1 MLTGKQKSYLR
12 GLANRLKPV
21 MQIGKDGLNK
31 DGIIEVLNYL
41 HKHELMKIN
50 ILQNSDTT
58 LEELKAAFE
67 SIDVEVVQT
76 IGRTIVLY
84 QESDDETIEHI
95 KLPITKDKK
104 N

>member
-12 GLANRLKPV
+12 GLANQIKPV

-41 HKHELMKIN
+41 NKHELMKIN

-58 LEELKAAFE
+58 LDELKAAFE

-76 IGRTIVLY
+76 IGRTIVVY
-84 QESDDETIEHI
+84 QRSSDESIEHI
-95 KLPITKDKK
+95 KLPQAK
-104 N
+104 